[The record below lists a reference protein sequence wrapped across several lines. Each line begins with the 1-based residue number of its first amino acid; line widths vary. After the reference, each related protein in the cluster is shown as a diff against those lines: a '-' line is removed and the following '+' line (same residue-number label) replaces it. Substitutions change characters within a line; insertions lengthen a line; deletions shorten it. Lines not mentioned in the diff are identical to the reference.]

1 MIKYALGLAGISA
14 LLVAVPAGAAS
25 AETFTVNYASSGAPY
40 VVPASETNVYTFGLP
55 QFDSSL
61 GSLVDVKLTLTS
73 FDQVNVALYNVAAT
87 NESYSAASA
96 SASVAVNTSLYGLVT
111 LTTNTTA
118 FGAGSVAPGLTTL
131 AGGYVTV
138 QKSLTLTSSL
148 APFLGT
154 GNLAYTI
161 GVPTEI
167 GSYSVTSG
175 APGGTLFVGGSATT
189 YGNVLVEYDYATPSP
204 VPEPGVIAMAGVGA
218 AFLLAMR
225 RRK

>member
-40 VVPASETNVYTFGLP
+40 VVPASGTNVYTFGLP

-138 QKSLTLTSSL
+138 Q
-148 APFLGT
+148 
-154 GNLAYTI
+154 
-161 GVPTEI
+161 
-167 GSYSVTSG
+167 
-175 APGGTLFVGGSATT
+175 
-189 YGNVLVEYDYATPSP
+189 
-204 VPEPGVIAMAGVGA
+204 
-218 AFLLAMR
+218 
-225 RRK
+225 